1 MLANLSDILSNPNL
15 SRKEKVL
22 IVMTVDDFSPKQVKE
37 LKAISIENGLVEISK
52 WNISQLLK
60 DLGANV
66 VKLPAGWV
74 LSSSGKSV
82 LSELGVLNQSSPVLK
97 ANVLLRR
104 YLLRVNS
111 ENSKNFLEE
120 AVSCLEHGLLRSA
133 VVLSWVGAVSILYE
147 EVITNHLSDFNNE
160 AAQRNPKWKPAKNID
175 GLTAMKEYDF
185 LQVIGAISLLGQNTK
200 QELEQCLKLRNSCG
214 HPSTLK
220 LGENRVASH
229 IEILVLNVYQQFSS
243 I

>member
-1 MLANLSDILSNPNL
+1 MA
-15 SRKEKVL
+15 
-22 IVMTVDDFSPKQVKE
+22 VDEFSPKQVKE
-37 LKAISIENGLVEISK
+37 LKAIGIENGLVEISK

-60 DLGANV
+60 DLGANA

-74 LSSSGKSV
+74 ASNSGKSV
-82 LSELGVLNQSSPVLK
+82 LNELGVLNQSSPALK
-97 ANVLLRR
+97 SNVLLRK
-104 YLLRVNS
+104 YLSKVTS

-120 AVSCLEHGLLRSA
+120 AVSGLEHGLLRSA
-133 VVLSWVGAVSILYE
+133 VVLSWVGAVSILHE
-147 EVITNHLSDFNNE
+147 EVITNHLTDFNNE
-160 AAQRNPKWKPAKNID
+160 AARRNPKWKPAKNVD
-175 GLTAMKEYDF
+175 GLTAMKEHDF
-185 LQVIGAISLLGQNTK
+185 LQVVSAISLLGQNTK

-229 IEILVLNVYQQFSS
+229 IEILVLNVYQQFNP